1 MLEMSEA
8 GFLSEQVPDVYV
20 PAIVASN
27 EAEVFMHFNPLNFVI
42 FIMWTVPT
50 IIIIQIK
57 KGQNT
62 NLFSMLIQTSFVCFV
77 SQETGVMSKLIS
89 WDHYP
94 CSHLKNGNYIF
105 SLHCSIPIQHV

>member
-27 EAEVFMHFNPLNFVI
+27 EAEVFMHFNPLIFVI

-57 KGQNT
+57 KRTEYKPLFYVNT
-62 NLFSMLIQTSFVCFV
+62 NLFCMFCKS
-77 SQETGVMSKLIS
+77 
-89 WDHYP
+89 
-94 CSHLKNGNYIF
+94 GNWCYE
-105 SLHCSIPIQHV
+105 

>member
-27 EAEVFMHFNPLNFVI
+27 EAEVFMHFNPLIFVI

-57 KGQNT
+57 KGQNKPLFYVNT
-62 NLFSMLIQTSFVCFV
+62 NLFCMFCKS
-77 SQETGVMSKLIS
+77 
-89 WDHYP
+89 
-94 CSHLKNGNYIF
+94 GNWCYE
-105 SLHCSIPIQHV
+105 